1 MTDPGLVAALG
12 IEAVEWLDEAGDRV
26 TVRISGR
33 WRRRPTATGQP
44 WLVVESHGKRHRFP
58 AMPEPPGL
66 TGTLPG
72 TWRMTFRVPA
82 DLTHAP
88 DVRAWLQLGVV
99 LVPLPAEPPPAE
111 PVVEPIPPA
120 LEPSA
125 VGVSELE
132 EAAHAEQLR
141 EVERVIEAERART
154 AAAESAASELAF
166 RVAELGN
173 ELDQREADVAQLG
186 VAIAEHEGALRVAR
200 QHAHA
205 EEMVR
210 LELTRERDRLKD
222 MLQAS
227 RLRVRGL
234 EDDLVVL
241 RRRADEAEH
250 LAAAARRPDP
260 PTPVASPPA
269 PPPQPAPANA
279 VNRSEIYA
287 AERALV
293 RLAGSASPP
302 RPLRPLPAR
311 PEWTERERMFA
322 AARSQRA
329 ARTLALVERERDA
342 RIAAEV
348 VSERERD
355 ARIAAEAVSERL
367 RCQLEEQEARS
378 ARAFAAL
385 DELREQIAWVRQ
397 AYLELSSAAT
407 AAPEAPPAAADP
419 TPASN
424 GGLELHRLDAAR
436 TRLREQTP
444 ALPDEE
450 AAQAEA
456 AASSLPLAAES
467 TRAPFTLARFAG
479 RDPERAGTLLIE
491 LLPAQGLV
499 HERALAY
506 DLILDPS
513 TCVRVTVADG
523 GATSLIWMH
532 TARAP
537 EDVRFAV
544 EGDPASIIRLLTAG
558 PVRRL
563 FLRRR
568 LAQVRGDATGLDALR
583 DLLYARLPVAELER
597 VGVRVAR
604 LEVDAEP
611 PNRATSD

>member
-111 PVVEPIPPA
+111 PAVEPIPPA

-329 ARTLALVERERDA
+329 ARALALVERERDA
-342 RIAAEV
+342 RTAAEAL
-348 VSERERD
+348 SERERD
-355 ARIAAEAVSERL
+355 ARTAAEALSERL
-367 RCQLEEQEARS
+367 RRQLEEQEARS

-407 AAPEAPPAAADP
+407 TAPEAPPAAADP

-456 AASSLPLAAES
+456 AASSLPLA
-467 TRAPFTLARFAG
+467 RFAG
-479 RDPERAGTLLIE
+479 RDPERAGALLIE

-597 VGVRVAR
+597 AGVRVAR